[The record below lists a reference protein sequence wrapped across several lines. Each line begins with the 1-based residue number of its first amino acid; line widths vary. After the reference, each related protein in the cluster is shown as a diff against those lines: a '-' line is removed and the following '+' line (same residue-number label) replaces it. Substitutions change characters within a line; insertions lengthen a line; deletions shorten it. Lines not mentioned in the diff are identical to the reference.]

1 MPDEQIQAE
10 LEQETLHFYIHWTL
24 LMFHLNKMQFWNKLK
39 QRIRTYLRALPEGE
53 EREQAVEQLLEQ
65 SRVLS
70 DSNTYKEALIF
81 ADLAYYV
88 APKNPEVLEQR
99 SQVQAGTKLI
109 LEIDRLMRDK
119 QIYPGI
125 KMQAV
130 SFFKDEIRRKAEGE
144 DEEMDDAFIPMDLLD
159 GLGGPG
165 TADYFMEEG
174 IRQMKRKYPQVYK
187 VYQEQW
193 DKLLP

>member
-1 MPDEQIQAE
+1 
-10 LEQETLHFYIHWTL
+10 
-24 LMFHLNKMQFWNKLK
+24 MFHLNKMQFWNKLK
-39 QRIRTYLRALPEGE
+39 QRIRTYLRSLPEGE

-70 DSNTYKEALIF
+70 DSNAYKEALTF
-81 ADLAYYV
+81 VDLAYYV
-88 APKNPEVLEQR
+88 APKNSEVLEQR
-99 SQVQAGTKLI
+99 SQAQAGTKLI

-144 DEEMDDAFIPMDLLD
+144 AEEMDDTFNPMDLLD
-159 GLGGPG
+159 DL
-165 TADYFMEEG
+165 
-174 IRQMKRKYPQVYK
+174 
-187 VYQEQW
+187 
-193 DKLLP
+193 